1 MLHPP
6 QADDAAAAGGERH
19 GQLRLAGAGG
29 GYGLGLALVGGGRGG
44 PDGLRRRALLMMFRA
59 MAAAVVVCS
68 VTGMVALDSCV
79 PPAQEHLLGIA

>member
-29 GYGLGLALVGGGRGG
+29 GYGQGQALVGGGEGWPRR
-44 PDGLRRRALLMMFRA
+44 PETARAADDVQSDGC
-59 MAAAVVVCS
+59 CS
-68 VTGMVALDSCV
+68 CGVQRDGHGCA
-79 PPAQEHLLGIA
+79 